1 MRQTQAAI
9 ILGFGNHV
17 SVVRYADERDMQS
30 GEVLVTKEKCLAPL
44 VFHDKPGKF
53 LPKDSVTLHEFK
65 HSDGN
70 IYFIGLRPGADQN
83 TNFEDVI
90 NFVKGDKLLPFRWL

>member
-1 MRQTQAAI
+1 MRQTKAAI
-9 ILGFGNHV
+9 ILGIDNHV
-17 SVVRYADERDMQS
+17 LVLCYADEREMQS
-30 GEVLVTKEKCLAPL
+30 GEMLVTKEKCLAPL
-44 VFHDKPGKF
+44 VDSDKPGNF
-53 LPKDSVTLHEFK
+53 LPIDSVSLHEFE

-70 IYFIGLRPGADQN
+70 IYFVGLRPGADQN